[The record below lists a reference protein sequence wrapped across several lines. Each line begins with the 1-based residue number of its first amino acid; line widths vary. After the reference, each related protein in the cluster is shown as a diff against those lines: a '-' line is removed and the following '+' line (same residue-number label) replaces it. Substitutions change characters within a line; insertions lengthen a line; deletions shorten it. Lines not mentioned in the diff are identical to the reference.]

1 MTGVSTKN
9 GVIEKAMVGLV
20 EKHLFLDLV
29 QRLKLEII
37 LRLVDTVGTVDTCFQ
52 ILRIPHV
59 WQSKFR
65 LCPTSAILDRIR
77 RRDVR
82 GIGSNL
88 CCSVFEVFR
97 HGDICCTGGLPPAA
111 HEGAVMAPIPDV
123 AEGLDCSHV
132 WRVGA
137 CCGSG

>member
-37 LRLVDTVGTVDTCFQ
+37 LRLVDTGGTVDTCFQ

-59 WQSKFR
+59 YNPSFGCVQPLRFLIEYVGCTWHRIESR
-65 LCPTSAILDRIR
+65 LFC
-77 RRDVR
+77 
-82 GIGSNL
+82 
-88 CCSVFEVFR
+88 
-97 HGDICCTGGLPPAA
+97 
-111 HEGAVMAPIPDV
+111 
-123 AEGLDCSHV
+123 
-132 WRVGA
+132 
-137 CCGSG
+137 

>member
-37 LRLVDTVGTVDTCFQ
+37 LRLVDTGGTVDTCFQ

-77 RRDVR
+77 R
-82 GIGSNL
+82 
-88 CCSVFEVFR
+88 
-97 HGDICCTGGLPPAA
+97 
-111 HEGAVMAPIPDV
+111 MYV
-123 AEGLDCSHV
+123 ASD
-132 WRVGA
+132 RI
-137 CCGSG
+137 